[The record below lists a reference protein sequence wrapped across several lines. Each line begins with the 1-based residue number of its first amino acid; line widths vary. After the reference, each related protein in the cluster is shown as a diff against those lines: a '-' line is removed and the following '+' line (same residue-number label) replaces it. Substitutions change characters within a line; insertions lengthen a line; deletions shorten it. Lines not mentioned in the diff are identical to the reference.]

1 MHLRGASAITRDIDQ
16 VELHALAVQLSQGY
30 LPAGW
35 QPVASSAHTR
45 VASNLDRQLYYK
57 EFLRRSPAEAFKAL
71 LRGSRATRAR
81 RNADALLLAGIEAPQ
96 SVHWGK
102 LPGGTEY
109 LFSVS
114 LPGRRID
121 HWLGGGQRHND
132 ATDLATRRA
141 LLASLGTFIGRLH
154 ATGFIHGDLRPGNVL
169 AERHGDR
176 FRFALLDNER
186 NQRRSPPP
194 GRMLLRNLM
203 QLNMLPCQVLGKT
216 DRMRFFTAWR
226 AHMLEYSAPEAR
238 VMATEAY
245 AWAMRR
251 LAPAPARQDRN

>member
-1 MHLRGASAITRDIDQ
+1 M
-16 VELHALAVQLSQGY
+16 
-30 LPAGW
+30 GW
-35 QPVASSAHTR
+35 RPVDSSAHTR
-45 VASNLDRQLYYK
+45 VACNSERQLYFK
-57 EFLRRSPAEAFKAL
+57 EFLQRGPADSFKAL
-71 LRGSRATRAR
+71 VRGSRATRAR

-102 LPGGTEY
+102 LPGGNEY

-121 HWLGGGQRHND
+121 HWLRDGHRGD

-141 LLASLGTFIGRLH
+141 LLSALGTFIGRVH
-154 ATGFIHGDLRPGNVL
+154 AAGFIHGDLRPGNVL
-169 AERHGDR
+169 AERHGEL

-186 NQRRSPPP
+186 NQRKSPPP

-203 QLNMLPCQVLGKT
+203 QLNMLPCQELGTT
-216 DRMRFFTAWR
+216 DRMRFFAAWR
-226 AHMLEYSAPEAR
+226 AHMLEYTAPEAR

-251 LAPAPARQDRN
+251 LADSSPAQTRA